1 MIRSKPATDVYRDA
15 WDRVFGDPELVF
27 KFYGGSLDG
36 QTRANVRG
44 MRCVVPLPDGRTRET
59 YVRDRERF
67 EYDEHHVPTVI
78 AYKLET
84 VEKCTKAAGHE
95 DACQYEVVT

>member
-1 MIRSKPATDVYRDA
+1 MNA
-15 WDRVFGDPELVF
+15 

-36 QTRANVRG
+36 QTRDDARG
-44 MRCVVPLPDGRTRET
+44 LRFVVPINDRTRET
-59 YVRDRERF
+59 YVRDRDRY

-84 VEKCTKAAGHE
+84 VEKCTKPAGHE
-95 DACQYEVVT
+95 DRCEYEVVS